1 MQGVVME
8 PNDMWLRPVEI
19 ADSLPP
25 ESAGSWSPERRRRE
39 CAGEAG
45 RSQRNR
51 PPAGFG
57 LAAEIGGNECA
68 ASTDRNTSTVRSR
81 QLCRAVSSVVEFETR
96 TDGVAD
102 RTEAAS
108 PACNVESIKR
118 EAL

>member
-1 MQGVVME
+1 MLVQGVVME
-8 PNDMWLRPVEI
+8 PNDIWLRPVEI

-57 LAAEIGGNECA
+57 LAAEIVA
-68 ASTDRNTSTVRSR
+68 RNVPRPQIENTHRTSPS
-81 QLCRAVSSVVEFETR
+81 AVQSCVIC
-96 TDGVAD
+96 G
-102 RTEAAS
+102 
-108 PACNVESIKR
+108 
-118 EAL
+118 

>member
-1 MQGVVME
+1 MLVQGVVME

-51 PPAGFG
+51 PLAGFG
-57 LAAEIGGNECA
+57 LAAEIG
-68 ASTDRNTSTVRSR
+68 
-81 QLCRAVSSVVEFETR
+81 
-96 TDGVAD
+96 
-102 RTEAAS
+102 
-108 PACNVESIKR
+108 
-118 EAL
+118 